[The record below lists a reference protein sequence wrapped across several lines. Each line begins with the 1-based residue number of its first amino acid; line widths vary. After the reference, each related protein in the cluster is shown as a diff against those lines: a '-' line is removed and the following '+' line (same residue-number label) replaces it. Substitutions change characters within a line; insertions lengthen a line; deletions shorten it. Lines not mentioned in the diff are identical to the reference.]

1 MSRFL
6 SKDTNVFV
14 TLLVLTCPLV
24 QSQNVFMKYYWR
36 SNSYRA
42 TGWIG
47 TGEVKRDTG
56 LQWGETQR
64 QNVSPGS
71 SRASRFNPSVPIHPG
86 STVVSYQYL
95 KGHLPNVGNAK

>member
-56 LQWGETQR
+56 LKPGETQTKCL
-64 QNVSPGS
+64 
-71 SRASRFNPSVPIHPG
+71 SRLKLGVPIHLHCPDPP
-86 STVVSYQYL
+86 
-95 KGHLPNVGNAK
+95 HLTGVQSQNVFIKYSMME